1 MPKIAVFRHDDEPD
15 ITACLTNDGKRT
27 LRLVMPGD
35 GSLEGWRT
43 PVIEWTFSPGN
54 MDTVL
59 KWRGC
64 GNVNGIRAGEVF
76 TLAPGESRDLGER
89 ILPRVFPG
97 AAEFSA
103 AITYWNDP
111 TVLWRGVPLPAHDQ
125 AELDLVHGTDLCRVR
140 SNEIKVS
147 FEEYPAADALRRWFP
162 EHVTTLRERWS
173 DGITCDQ
180 LIALRVETQRQL
192 GVIRADRGIHPGPR
206 WILSDRPS
214 GTFPAIRLRQWCDEP
229 QISVRALILAVGRF
243 HITSARVVNDLEQ
256 QWRMFRREHG
266 LDVFGARTPNQP
278 MRRRAP
284 PAADGRR

>member
-1 MPKIAVFRHDDEPD
+1 
-15 ITACLTNDGKRT
+15 
-27 LRLVMPGD
+27 
-35 GSLEGWRT
+35 
-43 PVIEWTFSPGN
+43 
-54 MDTVL
+54 
-59 KWRGC
+59 
-64 GNVNGIRAGEVF
+64 
-76 TLAPGESRDLGER
+76 
-89 ILPRVFPG
+89 
-97 AAEFSA
+97 
-103 AITYWNDP
+103 
-111 TVLWRGVPLPAHDQ
+111 
-125 AELDLVHGTDLCRVR
+125 
-140 SNEIKVS
+140 
-147 FEEYPAADALRRWFP
+147 
-162 EHVTTLRERWS
+162 LRERWS

-278 MRRRAP
+278 MQPTGSAR
-284 PAADGRR
+284 G